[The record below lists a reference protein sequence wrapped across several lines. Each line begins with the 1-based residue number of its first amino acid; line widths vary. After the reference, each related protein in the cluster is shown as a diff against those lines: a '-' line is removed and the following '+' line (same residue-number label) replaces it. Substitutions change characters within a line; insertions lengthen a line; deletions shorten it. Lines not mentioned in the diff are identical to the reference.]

1 MSTEA
6 RLADGT
12 VLRFPDGTDP
22 AVIDRAVAEYISGQ
36 SPPIDSS
43 SDNPPNFFERM
54 EQNFNDRMILR
65 DEILASTQMP
75 EGAPVR
81 TEEEAAVNKGGF
93 MDALKNTFSSPSEEQ
108 IAYRERANRSIN
120 RGLSGATDPGLQ
132 TPAEGSL
139 QLAGKVGAGLVLDT
153 VGEGLVSTARGL
165 SNITPDF
172 IEEPLTDFA
181 KEQFTIFMN
190 QPLMQMGLEAL
201 KTGGDKWG
209 SWSDDNPRAA
219 RNIEAVVA
227 IGLIA
232 APIKGKPK
240 VATSPGAL
248 ERGAAALETQAV
260 EQVASTRQNFLTELV
275 RPKQTPS
282 VKLSQAGRTTEE
294 GIFRNKV
301 IAPSAEE
308 IKIAQSIDG
317 IEGVSPRNTLTGNRN
332 IIETELGVEANILKE
347 SLKDSPYIFT
357 TKEIDDAFASA
368 TKNLESAP
376 LIVGDAAKVGE
387 RLITKA
393 KEIVAKNPN
402 TSLGLLRSR
411 QEFDRYVRSQK
422 PKAFDEALDNAL
434 TTSVREV
441 RSTLNNLLIQKN
453 PSTKI
458 KESLS
463 RQSNL
468 YSAIDNISTKAASE
482 LNNAVTRS
490 LDQVMKIIPLR
501 NVFSS
506 IGGLALGLGGLQAA
520 QMFAGPFLLLAK
532 VGAASYVGGK
542 ILLSPQTK
550 KALSGL
556 LRTTD
561 KAIKMAKDKQVIKQL
576 RADRVLIAEALK
588 EGSK

>member
-1 MSTEA
+1 M
-6 RLADGT
+6 T
-12 VLRFPDGTDP
+12 VPEGFTLTNSDVP
-22 AVIDRAVAEYISGQ
+22 SGFTLT
-36 SPPIDSS
+36 PL
-43 SDNPPNFFERM
+43 NFAERM
-54 EQNFNDRMILR
+54 EQNFNERMVLR
-65 DEILASTQMP
+65 DEILALTQMP
-75 EGAPVR
+75 EGAPIT
-81 TEEEAAVNKGGF
+81 TEETAVNGGGI
-93 MDALKNTFSSPSEEQ
+93 MNALKNTFSGPSEEE

-120 RGLSGATDPGLQ
+120 SGMSGVTDSGLQ
-132 TPAEGSL
+132 TPAEGAL
-139 QLAGKVGAGLVLDT
+139 QLTGKVGAGLALDAI
-153 VGEGLVSTARGL
+153 GEGLVSTARGL

-172 IEEPLTDFA
+172 IEEPLADFA
-181 KEQFTIFMN
+181 KEQFTIFMD

-209 SWSDDNPRAA
+209 AWSANNPRAA
-219 RNIEAVVA
+219 RNIESVVD

-240 VATSPGAL
+240 VATSPSVL
-248 ERGAAALETQAV
+248 EKGAAALETKAV
-260 EQVASTRQNFLTELV
+260 EQVSSTRQDFLTQLV

-317 IEGVSPRNTLTGNRN
+317 IKGVSPRNTLTGNRN
-332 IIETELGVEANILKE
+332 IIEAEIGVEAGILKE
-347 SLKDSPYIFT
+347 SLKDSPYIFA
-357 TKEIDDAFASA
+357 TKEIDDAFAIA

-387 RLITKA
+387 RLIAKA
-393 KEIVAKNPN
+393 KEIVAKNPK
-402 TSLGLLRSR
+402 TSSGLLRSR

-441 RSTLNNLLIQKN
+441 RTTLNNLVIQKN
-453 PSTKI
+453 PSKKV

-468 YSAIDNISTKAASE
+468 YSAIDNISTKAAAE
-482 LNNAVTRS
+482 LNNAVTRA
-490 LDQVMKIIPLR
+490 LDKVMKIIPLR

-506 IGGLALGLGGLQAA
+506 LGGLALGLGGLQAA
-520 QMFAGPFLLLAK
+520 QMFAAPFLLLAK
-532 VGAASYVGGK
+532 VGAGAYVGNK
-542 ILLSPQTK
+542 ILLSPQAK
-550 KALSGL
+550 MALSGL

-561 KAIKMAKDKQVIKQL
+561 KAIKMSKDKQVIKQL

>member
-1 MSTEA
+1 MSEIA

-12 VLRFPDGTDP
+12 ILRFPDGTDP
-22 AVIDRAVAEYISGQ
+22 AVMDMAVAKHISEQ
-36 SPPIDSS
+36 SPVIDSS
-43 SDNPPNFFERM
+43 LDNRPNFAERM
-54 EQNFNDRMILR
+54 EQNFNERMVLR
-65 DEILASTQMP
+65 DEILALTQMP
-75 EGAPVR
+75 EGAPIT
-81 TEEEAAVNKGGF
+81 TEETTVNGGGI
-93 MDALKNTFSSPSEEQ
+93 MNALKNTFSGPSEEE
-108 IAYRERANRSIN
+108 IAYRERANRSID
-120 RGLSGATDPGLQ
+120 SGMSGVTNSGLQ
-132 TPAEGSL
+132 TPAEGAL
-139 QLAGKVGAGLVLDT
+139 QLTGKVGAGLALDAI
-153 VGEGLVSTARGL
+153 GEGLVSTARGL

-181 KEQFTIFMN
+181 KEQFTIFMDR
-190 QPLMQMGLEAL
+190 PLMQMGLEAL

-209 SWSDDNPRAA
+209 AWSADNPRAA
-219 RNIEAVVA
+219 RNIESVVD

-240 VATSPGAL
+240 VATSPSVL
-248 ERGAAALETQAV
+248 ERGAAALETKAV
-260 EQVASTRQNFLTELV
+260 EQVSSTKQDFLTQLV

-317 IEGVSPRNTLTGNRN
+317 IKGVSPRNTLTGNRN
-332 IIETELGVEANILKE
+332 IIEAEIGVEANILKE

-357 TKEIDDAFASA
+357 TKEIDDAFAISI
-368 TKNLESAP
+368 KNLESAP

-387 RLITKA
+387 RLISKA
-393 KEIVAKNPN
+393 KEIVAQNPK
-402 TSLGLLRSR
+402 TSSGLLRSR

-441 RSTLNNLLIQKN
+441 RTTLNNLVIQKN
-453 PSTKI
+453 PSKKV

-463 RQSNL
+463 RQFNL
-468 YSAIDNISTKAASE
+468 YSAVDNISTKAAAE

-490 LDQVMKIIPLR
+490 LDKVMKIIPLR

-506 IGGLALGLGGLQAA
+506 LGGLALGLGGLQAA
-520 QMFAGPFLLLAK
+520 QMFAAPFLLLAK
-532 VGAASYVGGK
+532 VGAGAYVGNK
-542 ILLSPQTK
+542 ILLSPQAK
-550 KALSGL
+550 RALSGL

-561 KAIKMAKDKQVIKQL
+561 KAIKMSKDKQVIKQL

>member
-1 MSTEA
+1 MSEIA

-12 VLRFPDGTDP
+12 ILRFPDGTDP
-22 AVIDRAVAEYISGQ
+22 AVMDMAVAKHISEQ
-36 SPPIDSS
+36 SPAIDSS
-43 SDNPPNFFERM
+43 LDNRPNFAERM
-54 EQNFNDRMILR
+54 EQNFNERMVLR
-65 DEILASTQMP
+65 DEILALTQMP
-75 EGAPVR
+75 EGAPIT
-81 TEEEAAVNKGGF
+81 TEETAVNGGGI
-93 MDALKNTFSSPSEEQ
+93 MNALKNTFSGPSEEE

-120 RGLSGATDPGLQ
+120 SGMSGVTDSGLQ
-132 TPAEGSL
+132 TPAEGAL
-139 QLAGKVGAGLVLDT
+139 QLTGKVGAGLALDAI
-153 VGEGLVSTARGL
+153 GEGLVSTARGL
-165 SNITPDF
+165 SNITPDV

-181 KEQFTIFMN
+181 KEQFTIFMD

-209 SWSDDNPRAA
+209 AWSADNPRAA
-219 RNIEAVVA
+219 RNIESVVD

-240 VATSPGAL
+240 VATSPSVL
-248 ERGAAALETQAV
+248 ERGAAALETKAV
-260 EQVASTRQNFLTELV
+260 EQVSSTRQDFLTQLV

-317 IEGVSPRNTLTGNRN
+317 IKGVSPRNTLTGNRN
-332 IIETELGVEANILKE
+332 IIEAEIGVEANILKE
-347 SLKDSPYIFT
+347 SLKDSSYIFT
-357 TKEIDDAFASA
+357 TKEIDDAFAIA

-387 RLITKA
+387 RLISKA
-393 KEIVAKNPN
+393 KEIVAQNPK
-402 TSLGLLRSR
+402 TSSGLLRSR

-441 RSTLNNLLIQKN
+441 RTTLNNLVIQKN
-453 PSTKI
+453 PSKKV

-468 YSAIDNISTKAASE
+468 YSAIDNISTKAAAE
-482 LNNAVTRS
+482 LNNAVTRT
-490 LDQVMKIIPLR
+490 LDKVMKIIPLR

-506 IGGLALGLGGLQAA
+506 LGGLALGLGGLQAA
-520 QMFAGPFLLLAK
+520 QMFAAPFLLLAK
-532 VGAASYVGGK
+532 VGAGAYVGNK
-542 ILLSPQTK
+542 ILLSPQAK
-550 KALSGL
+550 RALSGL

-561 KAIKMAKDKQVIKQL
+561 KAIKMSKDKQVIKQL